1 MNQVKIFFII
11 FFLDILTTI
20 IGINYFNCIE
30 LNTLPIWLSLTLRF
44 TFLIIFYY
52 VKRLDLLN
60 TVYFSAVVS
69 NVVNFFR
76 PVNPIEIV
84 LPIYITYLIYKYIVK
99 GLMMK

>member
-1 MNQVKIFFII
+1 MNQVKLFFTI

-44 TFLIIFYY
+44 VFLITFYY

-76 PVNPIEIV
+76 PVNPIKIV